1 VGGHDNLINS
11 LEAIMAARREELG
24 EAPTPEELLAYRDGR
39 LPPKQRRT
47 IEAKIAVYPDA
58 ARALADLRAFPAV
71 APAPGT
77 SELSD
82 AEIGARWQTFR
93 KRLAEP
99 PPPTRPQVADPA
111 ALAQISAPPRPP
123 LHGWRSA
130 PRLAAAA
137 LAALALGWAAGFMA
151 GRGSRHRSD
160 SAVNVQIAELAP
172 AGEGGL
178 RSAASAVEMPAGA
191 EELVLILGAPAPQ
204 ERVFPDYEA
213 EVVDAAGVRV
223 WSRQGLRPTS
233 LGTFHLSFRR
243 GALAP
248 GRYRIH
254 LFGRAGPGRMLVTT
268 YDLRLLGGA
277 QAR

>member
-1 VGGHDNLINS
+1 MGGHDDLINS

-24 EAPTPEELLAYRDGR
+24 EPPTPEELLAYRDGR
-39 LPPKQRRT
+39 LSPEQRRT

-58 ARALADLRAFPAV
+58 ARALADLRAFPVV

-77 SELSD
+77 PELSD
-82 AEIGARWQTFR
+82 DEIGLRWQTFR
-93 KRLAEP
+93 KRLGEL
-99 PPPTRPQVADPA
+99 PPPTRPQVADRA
-111 ALAQISAPPRPP
+111 ALAQIPAPPRPSIR
-123 LHGWRSA
+123 GWRSA

-137 LAALALGWAAGFMA
+137 LVAVTLGWAAGFLA

-160 SAVNVQIAELAP
+160 SAVNIQLAELAP
-172 AGEGGL
+172 AGQGGL
-178 RSAASAVEMPAGA
+178 RSAATAVEMPASA
-191 EELVLILGAPAPQ
+191 EELVLILGAPTPQ
-204 ERVFPDYEA
+204 EREFPDYEA
-213 EVVDAAGVRV
+213 EMVDAAGLRV

-248 GRYRIH
+248 GSYRVH
-254 LFGRAGPGRMLVTT
+254 LFGRAGPGRTLVTT

-277 QAR
+277 ETR